1 MDEKKYNSAKEWRK
15 ANYQKLKQY
24 RGEWIIYTK
33 DGVIAH
39 HQDYRIM
46 TQQIDLQNLKSSDYI
61 TERIYENEFVEPV
74 KFLPVRFRTVKKHD
88 WQPKYEVCLT
98 FQNSKILEMLVDSGS
113 DISLIT
119 LYLGTDLGYTL
130 SQGEVLSNGEG
141 VGGSVQYVLRQVEM
155 QIDDY
160 TFSAPVAWLQ
170 NEDCQEVLLGREIV
184 FDLFDIEFKQAEEKI
199 IFKYRG

>member
-1 MDEKKYNSAKEWRK
+1 
-15 ANYQKLKQY
+15 
-24 RGEWIIYTK
+24 
-33 DGVIAH
+33 
-39 HQDYRIM
+39 
-46 TQQIDLQNLKSSDYI
+46 
-61 TERIYENEFVEPV
+61 
-74 KFLPVRFRTVKKHD
+74 
-88 WQPKYEVCLT
+88 
-98 FQNSKILEMLVDSGS
+98 MLVDSGS

-119 LYLGTDLGYTL
+119 LYLGTDLGYAL